1 MISLY
6 LFFKPL
12 QAIKFIDN
20 QFVNT
25 YTFIIK
31 KSKRRMSYQNS
42 PKQSS
47 SSHGSASEEYIK
59 IVEQLVTPSLLQIDS
74 DDDETLMKR
83 MADLQPIFPILKKM
97 NAHLTN
103 QEKINLFLRDNN
115 FRMRLTDKLRESVT
129 IISSRISFS
138 STLLSKSIYI
148 QSDTACLSLSSSNN
162 RTSRTFVISTG
173 R

>member
-1 MISLY
+1 
-6 LFFKPL
+6 
-12 QAIKFIDN
+12 
-20 QFVNT
+20 
-25 YTFIIK
+25 
-31 KSKRRMSYQNS
+31 MSYQNS

-59 IVEQLVTPSLLQIDS
+59 IVEQLVSLPLLQIDS

-115 FRMRLTDKLRESVT
+115 FRMRLTDKLRECVRL
-129 IISSRISFS
+129 ISSRISFS
-138 STLLSKSIYI
+138 STLLSRSIFTL
-148 QSDTACLSLSSSNN
+148 SGTACLSLSNSNN
-162 RTSRTFVISTG
+162 RTFRTFAISTD